1 VGKHWATTLVDTGSD
16 ASFISA
22 KFAVKANLK
31 ISLVKAATVAAA
43 NGKKMC
49 SKTACMDCSYNIQGY
64 QFKSAFRL
72 LELQGYDIILGAD
85 WIYAHSPVGLNLRTR
100 EFSITKD
107 VLDLIT
113 FVDETLPDRNVII
126 SPKKLCKLL
135 KQKAVGAV
143 MVLTGGD
150 NSDQMSQDAAVSPEI
165 STFLQE
171 YEDIFQEP
179 QESPPQRS
187 VGHAI
192 TLIEGAKP
200 VNLRQYRLPFHQKNA
215 MEDLIKHM
223 LSTQMIRP
231 NISPY
236 SSPVILVKKKDGN
249 WRMCVDYKQLN
260 FNTVKNKYPIPIIE
274 DLLDELFGAQV
285 FTKIDLR
292 SGYHQIRMKEEDI
305 QKTAFT
311 THLGHFEYVVM
322 PFGLTNAPATFQSL
336 MTTVLVQFLR
346 KFALVF
352 LMIYSST
359 TLLWS
364 IT

>member
-1 VGKHWATTLVDTGSD
+1 
-16 ASFISA
+16 
-22 KFAVKANLK
+22 
-31 ISLVKAATVAAA
+31 
-43 NGKKMC
+43 
-49 SKTACMDCSYNIQGY
+49 
-64 QFKSAFRL
+64 
-72 LELQGYDIILGAD
+72 
-85 WIYAHSPVGLNLRTR
+85 
-100 EFSITKD
+100 
-107 VLDLIT
+107 
-113 FVDETLPDRNVII
+113 
-126 SPKKLCKLL
+126 
-135 KQKAVGAV
+135 
-143 MVLTGGD
+143 
-150 NSDQMSQDAAVSPEI
+150 
-165 STFLQE
+165 
-171 YEDIFQEP
+171 
-179 QESPPQRS
+179 
-187 VGHAI
+187 
-192 TLIEGAKP
+192 
-200 VNLRQYRLPFHQKNA
+200 
-215 MEDLIKHM
+215 
-223 LSTQMIRP
+223 MIRP
-231 NISPY
+231 SISPY

-249 WRMCVDYKQLN
+249 WRMCVDYRQLN